1 PAASSTLGVALSTTG
16 VAAAAANAS
25 GSPWISIGIVLQAG
39 SEIGPASPPAVSA
52 LAPVKPTAP
61 KLVSGSTL
69 QPEWS
74 HEEGASAIHSAEL
87 LSGPGN
93 ETRLAK
99 LRPVVRSRI
108 WMRTL
113 ARLAVTDAA
122 IESLGR
128 TRMLTA
134 TGRSGT
140 SSYQAK

>member
-1 PAASSTLGVALSTTG
+1 MMSARPATSQEVDADSLPNPPGSPITGRLGGPGMVTCCQVTENEDPAASSMLGVALSTTG

-87 LSGPGN
+87 L
-93 ETRLAK
+93 
-99 LRPVVRSRI
+99 
-108 WMRTL
+108 
-113 ARLAVTDAA
+113 
-122 IESLGR
+122 
-128 TRMLTA
+128 
-134 TGRSGT
+134 
-140 SSYQAK
+140 